1 MGTDLVPAES
11 ARVEPRFG
19 RFARRARVGGP
30 EILTRRL
37 RRELTRHMVDGERV
51 RFCVRGDLGHALV
64 CLDDRLLVLKSGFHA
79 GTTFGTQAATIFYRD
94 VTGIQV
100 RMHLVSGWI
109 EISSPS
115 FQGRE
120 RKRTRHPRTS
130 DRDVYKLPNCVP
142 IHRSQLDTYAEPLAE
157 LRAARRAGEGRLA
170 AVGCRRRARAPVDAR
185 RCGASRRRRIRSRE
199 STRAR
204 RRQLVER
211 RSAAASRGVE
221 RARPRGR
228 ERHERRIDD
237 VAVRRE
243 EAAGG
248 TPAGAGSPCPGC
260 GGPRGRLPGRCSGE
274 PPGTRTCRTE
284 PRASCSRRCECR

>member
-1 MGTDLVPAES
+1 MTPAVLNTSRTTSRPDLLSTMRASTGMGTDLVPAES
-11 ARVEPRFG
+11 AGVEPRFG

-37 RRELTRHMVDGERV
+37 QRELTRHMVDGERV

-142 IHRSQLDTYAEPLAE
+142 IHRSQLETYAEPLAE
-157 LRAARRAGEGRLA
+157 LRQLVARAKDVSPRSDVVAELERLSTLADAGHLDGDEYARAKALVLGDDSLSSGDQPRLRAG
-170 AVGCRRRARAPVDAR
+170 
-185 RCGASRRRRIRSRE
+185 
-199 STRAR
+199 
-204 RRQLVER
+204 
-211 RSAAASRGVE
+211 
-221 RARPRGR
+221 
-228 ERHERRIDD
+228 
-237 VAVRRE
+237 
-243 EAAGG
+243 
-248 TPAGAGSPCPGC
+248 
-260 GGPRGRLPGRCSGE
+260 
-274 PPGTRTCRTE
+274 
-284 PRASCSRRCECR
+284 

>member
-11 ARVEPRFG
+11 AGVDQRIG
-19 RFARRARVGGP
+19 RFARRPRVGGP

-37 RRELTRHMVDGERV
+37 RRELTRHMVDGESV

-142 IHRSQLDTYAEPLAE
+142 IHRSHLDTYAEPLAE
-157 LRAARRAGEGRLA
+157 LRRLVTQAKGGSPRSGVVAELERLSTLADSGHLDGDEYARAKALVLSDDASLVDDQRRLRAG
-170 AVGCRRRARAPVDAR
+170 
-185 RCGASRRRRIRSRE
+185 
-199 STRAR
+199 
-204 RRQLVER
+204 
-211 RSAAASRGVE
+211 
-221 RARPRGR
+221 
-228 ERHERRIDD
+228 
-237 VAVRRE
+237 
-243 EAAGG
+243 
-248 TPAGAGSPCPGC
+248 
-260 GGPRGRLPGRCSGE
+260 
-274 PPGTRTCRTE
+274 
-284 PRASCSRRCECR
+284 